1 MVFFYVLIFRKGIL
15 MDLDKLRYSLTQHIE
30 KLAFT
35 YENFK
40 LLIHP
45 SVCGQFD
52 LINRIM
58 DDIDLMPEIMS
69 TQDKVEIK
77 FYDYDYNKDIF
88 NKSELLA
95 FIFASI
101 NSNWNIIKGIDLE
114 TGNSHFWL
122 KNDTVVF
129 DPSLAILTS
138 DNIYLDSKRFKSIK
152 EIKNNDVNEYLREN
166 NNLFK
171 FYKKGIFKDFY
182 RKNNLNFSLNFIN
195 KILEEFNRNIESQY
209 ILDDER
215 IKKIKENFWHDNY
228 IELRQVLSKKRKS
241 FLQSNKIAVHPS
253 VDLGILN
260 EIEKVA
266 YPVSQLMKQEYDI
279 YLNYYENTLGK
290 CYGLSI
296 MFNLFNGNFKL
307 IQGGIPYKEEDFNI
321 ITDCFYQH
329 SWLEKGDI
337 IYDPALRVV
346 TPKDLYYIFVQK
358 QDEYSKEQTENML
371 RRIGFN
377 LTHFRDFLNGVQI
390 GNSESISYMWL
401 LDEIDSPEMKE
412 QGEKLLSFVK
422 KYNR

>member
-1 MVFFYVLIFRKGIL
+1 

-35 YENFK
+35 SENFK

-45 SVCGQFD
+45 SVCEQFD

-58 DDIDLMPEIMS
+58 DDIDLMPVIKS
-69 TQDKVEIK
+69 TQDKVDIK

-307 IQGGIPYKEEDFNI
+307 IQGGLPYKEEDFGI

-329 SWLEKGDI
+329 SWLEKDDI
-337 IYDPALRVV
+337 VYDPALRVV

-390 GNSESISYMWL
+390 GNSESIRHMWL

-412 QGEKLLSFVK
+412 QGEKLLNFVK